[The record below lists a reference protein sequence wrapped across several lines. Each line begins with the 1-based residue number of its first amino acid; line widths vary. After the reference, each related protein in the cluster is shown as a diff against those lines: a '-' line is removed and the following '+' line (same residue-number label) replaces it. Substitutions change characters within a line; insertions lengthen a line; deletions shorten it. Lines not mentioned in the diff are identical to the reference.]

1 MDFYDK
7 MHRMSRNRSR
17 SYDPRLW
24 PRRMLGI
31 ALIGAMGA
39 LGFGGLKAIH
49 DADRAA
55 YEQDQ
60 QAAAAILE
68 PALKRLGE
76 QALASAMAPKGG
88 GFMGMEKDDAGNYVL
103 TFTSD
108 DVYNQGEGTV
118 VMAPGSNGRPDP
130 NKTLYV
136 NLHTLSDYHW
146 ADVTVVAPG
155 GQQYDLDKSKVS
167 GYEGRLRTAV
177 DLDGDGEF
185 DVARVLDTA
194 QRRTTYGTPAGEQA
208 VGVAEFA
215 EREIQIL
222 IRGANPPAAA

>member
-7 MHRMSRNRSR
+7 MHSMSRNRSR

-24 PRRMLGI
+24 TRRMLGI

-136 NLHTLSDYHW
+136 NLHTLSDDHL
-146 ADVTVVAPG
+146 ADVTVVAPD
-155 GQQYDLDKSKVS
+155 GQRYDPDKSKVS

-177 DLDGDGEF
+177 DLDGDGKR

-222 IRGANPPAAA
+222 SRGADPPAAA